1 MARCTMSSTSE
12 GTSFMRNLGRGASMC
27 MRSSSWSSLLLKG
40 SFPASISYSNTP
52 IEYIS
57 PEAAQGMP
65 TTPVS
70 HLYSMGVLLYEMIA
84 GKLPF
89 NSKDDHELL
98 RMHIDAP
105 RPRLRMKD
113 VPSEVD
119 DIVQRAMDRKP
130 SGRYRS

>member
-40 SFPASISYSNTP
+40 SFPAIISYRSTP
-52 IEYIS
+52 IEYRCETGVVGI
-57 PEAAQGMP
+57 PWAASGDI
-65 TTPVS
+65 
-70 HLYSMGVLLYEMIA
+70 YSMGVLLYEMLA